1 MKIESI
7 YFYKTMLDKLKQ
19 LKELK
24 KMQNELAKEMVEVE
38 KQDTK
43 VVINGKMEIEEI
55 VLNSEL
61 QKEEQQKILKDCIND
76 AMYQMKIKI
85 KYS

>member
-1 MKIESI
+1 
-7 YFYKTMLDKLKQ
+7 MLDKLKQ

-24 KMQNELAKEMVEVE
+24 KMQDELAKEMVEVE
-38 KQDTK
+38 KQGTK

-61 QKEEQQKILKDCIND
+61 QKEEQEKILKDCINE
-76 AMYQMKIKI
+76 AMNKMKIKMAQRMQQMPGMGF
-85 KYS
+85 

>member
-1 MKIESI
+1 
-7 YFYKTMLDKLKQ
+7 MLDKLKQ

-24 KMQNELAKEMVEVE
+24 KMQDELAKEMVEVE
-38 KQDTK
+38 KQGTK

-61 QKEEQQKILKDCIND
+61 QKEEQEKILKSCIND
-76 AMYQMKIKI
+76 AMYQMKIKMAQ
-85 KYS
+85 KMQQTPGMGF

>member
-1 MKIESI
+1 
-7 YFYKTMLDKLKQ
+7 MLDKLKQ

-24 KMQNELAKEMVEVE
+24 KIQDEFAKEMVEVE
-38 KQDTK
+38 KQGTK

-61 QKEEQQKILKDCIND
+61 QKEEQEKILKSCIND
-76 AMYQMKIKI
+76 AMYQMKIKMAQ
-85 KYS
+85 KMQQTPGMGF